1 MIGKLKTAIIIL
13 FSAWISF
20 LASWAWASNTML
32 MFVGEDIE
40 MLSIASRKEEAA
52 WSAPAIVDVITR
64 QEFENNNA
72 VTLSQALEGTPGF
85 HINQTERSSTYYL
98 RGVANSALILFDTV
112 PMGSGVVKSENYM
125 DYETS
130 LAAVKRIEVI
140 RGGSSVLWGPDA
152 FAGVVNLVPLT
163 GKDVDGFQTG
173 LNLSSNNSSGEAY
186 LNYGFEEDSW
196 SGFASVS
203 GRVAEDDGPETN
215 IVRFWNDGSKPTPPE
230 DRYGEKS
237 ADDSHFVNFYGSM
250 TYEDWLTLSLRLS
263 DSLNAYTVSD
273 WDNDLRWEE
282 QAASTR
288 HMVKLE
294 AAKSID
300 QDSGLRFTGYL
311 SGKSLDYT
319 IIDNTLDRK
328 ESSLFA
334 ELIYD
339 RSFFLSKSLL
349 TAGIS
354 LKSDR
359 YDRVLVWKDFF
370 PDFFPEDDDADSNV
384 LLPQFAQLDFSNDLF
399 SVFGQYRH
407 KFNFVE
413 IWAGA
418 RYDNHRVYE
427 DKISYTAGFA
437 WNIEKFILKGI
448 FGTGYRTPFGR
459 QLIDTSYLDQAT
471 DQGLEK
477 ITTLD
482 SGLEKIT
489 TLNLGLSWKHMGTRA
504 AATLFRNAIENYV
517 IEDRTEGFGFPSPNS
532 QDIYGLELEVEHQF
546 FQNLTLCANLT
557 LLNNSGTDEIY
568 YFNDYNI
575 LDPQGNVVEE
585 HYLGLR
591 YAYEAGPDIMGTLKA
606 VWDINQNLSLVPELR
621 YFGDQTIYSPVA
633 DETLS
638 CGQAWVMDV
647 NLRIRNYF
655 PFDVNLFVKN
665 LFDNK
670 YKTPGLYS
678 VTQNSG
684 FTAGVTLRYSW

>member
-1 MIGKLKTAIIIL
+1 MIGKLNTAVIIL

-20 LASWAWASNTML
+20 WTSWVWASDTML
-32 MFVGEDIE
+32 MFVGEDLE

-64 QEFENNNA
+64 QAFESNNA
-72 VTLSQALEGTPGF
+72 FTLSQALEGTPGF

-98 RGVANSALILFDTV
+98 RGVPNSALTLFDTV

-163 GKDVDGFQTG
+163 GKDVHGFQSG
-173 LNLSSNNSSGEAY
+173 LNLSSGDSSGEVY
-186 LNYGFEEDSW
+186 LNYGCEKDRW

-203 GRVAEDDGPETN
+203 GRFVEDDGPETN
-215 IVRFWNDGSKPTPPE
+215 IVSFWNDGSKPTPPE
-230 DRYGEKS
+230 ERYGREN
-237 ADDSHFVNFYGSM
+237 ADDSHFVNVYGSI
-250 TYEDWLTLSLRLS
+250 TYENWLTLSLRLS

-273 WDNDLRWEE
+273 WNDDFTWEE

-288 HMVKLE
+288 HTVKLE

-311 SGKSLDYT
+311 SGNSLDYT

-328 ESSLFA
+328 ESSIFA

-349 TAGIS
+349 TTGIS
-354 LKSDR
+354 MKSDQ
-359 YDRVLVWKDFF
+359 YDRVPVWGYYF
-370 PDFFPEDDDADSNV
+370 PLYLTEDEDD
-384 LLPQFAQLDFSNDLF
+384 LQYLPGIAQIDFSNDLF

-407 KFNFVE
+407 KFNLVE
-413 IWAGA
+413 IWAGG

-437 WNIEKFILKGI
+437 WNIDKFIFKGI
-448 FGTGYRTPFGR
+448 FGTGYRTPFSH
-459 QLIDTSYLDQAT
+459 QLLEPSSQGVVTSWDF
-471 DQGLEK
+471 D
-477 ITTLD
+477 
-482 SGLEKIT
+482 LEKIT

-504 AATLFRNAIENYV
+504 TVTLFRNEIENHVVDDPYL
-517 IEDRTEGFGFPSPNS
+517 GAGFPSPNS

-546 FQNLTLCANLT
+546 FQNLTLCGNLT
-557 LLNNSGTDEIY
+557 LQNNSGTDEAY
-568 YFNDYNI
+568 YYKYYVR
-575 LDPQGNVVEE
+575 DPDDPSNVVDEGYFE
-585 HYLGLR
+585 LS
-591 YAYEAGPDIMGTLKA
+591 YAYETGPDIMGTVKA
-606 VWDINQNLSLVPELR
+606 VWDINRNLSLVPELK
-621 YFGDQTIYSPVA
+621 YFSSQTIYSPVA

-647 NLRIRNYF
+647 NLRVKNYF
-655 PFDVNLFVKN
+655 PFDVTLFVKN
-665 LFDNK
+665 LFDNN

-678 VTQNSG
+678 VTRNPG

>member
-1 MIGKLKTAIIIL
+1 MIGKLKIAVIIL
-13 FSAWISF
+13 FSAWIS
-20 LASWAWASNTML
+20 LGASRVWASDTML
-32 MFVGEDIE
+32 MFVGEDLE

-64 QEFENNNA
+64 QEFESQNA
-72 VTLSQALEGTPGF
+72 FTLSQALEGTPGF

-98 RGVANSALILFDTV
+98 RGVSNSALTLFDTV

-125 DYETS
+125 DNETS

-152 FAGVVNLVPLT
+152 FAGVVNIVPLT

-173 LNLSSNNSSGEAY
+173 LNLSSDNQSGEAY
-186 LNYGFEEDSW
+186 LNYGYNKDSW

-230 DRYGEKS
+230 DRYGRKN
-237 ADDSHFVNFYGSM
+237 ADDSHFVNFYGSVS
-250 TYEDWLTLSLRLS
+250 YENWLTLSLRLS
-263 DSLNAYTVSD
+263 DNLNAYTVSD
-273 WDNDLRWEE
+273 WDDEFTWEE

-294 AAKSID
+294 AVKPID

-311 SGKSLDYT
+311 SGTSLDYS
-319 IIDNTLDRK
+319 IIDNSFDRR

-334 ELIYD
+334 ESIYD

-349 TAGIS
+349 TTGVSI
-354 LKSDR
+354 KSDQ
-359 YDRVLVWKDFF
+359 YDRVPVWDKFF
-370 PDFFPEDDDADSNV
+370 PSYLTDEN
-384 LLPQFAQLDFSNDLF
+384 LDFLPNLLQYDVSNDLF

-407 KFNFVE
+407 NFNLVE

-418 RYDNHRVYE
+418 RYDNHSTYE
-427 DKISYTAGFA
+427 DKISYNTGFA
-437 WNIEKFILKGI
+437 WNIDNFILKGI
-448 FGTGYRTPFGR
+448 FGTGYRTPFASQMVEVSNLG
-459 QLIDTSYLDQAT
+459 QYSSPESEKLFT
-471 DQGLEK
+471 LE
-477 ITTLD
+477 
-482 SGLEKIT
+482 SELEKIT

-504 AATLFRNAIENYV
+504 AITLFRNEIENHV
-517 IEDRTEGFGFPSPNS
+517 IENGYVGFVLPSPNN
-532 QDIYGLELEVEHQF
+532 QDIYGLELELEHQF
-546 FQNLTLCANLT
+546 FQNLTLCANVT
-557 LLNNSGTDEIY
+557 LLNNSGPDEIY
-568 YFNDYNI
+568 YYSEYHFDPRDGNI
-575 LDPQGNVVEE
+575 VDDG
-585 HYLGLR
+585 YLEWS
-591 YAYEAGPDIMGTLKA
+591 YAYETGPDIMGTVKA
-606 VWDINQNLSLVPELR
+606 VWDINRNLSLVPALR
-621 YFGDQTIYSPVA
+621 YFSGQSIYSPVA

-655 PFDVNLFVKN
+655 PFDVDLFAKN
-665 LFDNK
+665 LFDNT

-678 VTQNSG
+678 ITRNPG
-684 FTAGVTLRYSW
+684 FAAGVTLRYSW

>member
-1 MIGKLKTAIIIL
+1 MTGQLKIAVIIL

-20 LASWAWASNTML
+20 WASWVWASDTML
-32 MFVGEDIE
+32 MFVGEDLE

-64 QEFENNNA
+64 QEFESNNA
-72 VTLSQALEGTPGF
+72 FTLSQALEGTPGF

-98 RGVANSALILFDTV
+98 RGVPNSALTLFDTV

-130 LAAVKRIEVI
+130 LAAIKRIEVI

-163 GKDVDGFQTG
+163 GRDVNGFQSG
-173 LNLSSNNSSGEAY
+173 LNLSSGDSSGEVY
-186 LNYGFEEDSW
+186 LNYGCEKDRW

-203 GRVAEDDGPETN
+203 GRFAEDDGPETN
-215 IVRFWNDGSKPTPPE
+215 IVRFWNDGIEPALPD
-230 DRYGEKS
+230 DRYGRKN

-250 TYEDWLTLSLRLS
+250 TYENWLTLSLRFS

-273 WDNDLRWEE
+273 WDDDFRWEE
-282 QAASTR
+282 QVASTR

-294 AAKSID
+294 AVKSID
-300 QDSGLRFTGYL
+300 QDSGVRFTGYL
-311 SGKSLDYT
+311 SGTSLDYS
-319 IIDNTLDRK
+319 IIDIPLDRE
-328 ESSLFA
+328 ESSIFA
-334 ELIYD
+334 EFIYD
-339 RSFFLSKSLL
+339 RSFFLSKALL
-349 TAGIS
+349 TTGIS
-354 LKSDR
+354 LKSDQ
-359 YDRVLVWKDFF
+359 YDQVPVWDGFF
-370 PDFFPEDDDADSNV
+370 QTFLADTDEGNLRLPEIEQPN
-384 LLPQFAQLDFSNDLF
+384 FSNELF

-418 RYDNHRVYE
+418 RYDNHSAYE
-427 DKISYTAGFA
+427 DEISYTTGFA
-437 WNIEKFILKGI
+437 WNIDKFILKGI
-448 FGTGYRTPFGR
+448 FGTGYRTPFAR
-459 QLIDTSYLDQAT
+459 QLKESDP
-471 DQGLEK
+471 
-477 ITTLD
+477 
-482 SGLEKIT
+482 GLEKIT

-504 AATLFRNAIENYV
+504 TATLFRNAIENHV
-517 IEDRTEGFGFPSPNS
+517 IEDRYAGYGLSSPNS

-557 LLNNSGTDEIY
+557 LLNNSGTDEVY
-568 YFNDYNI
+568 YHNDYNI
-575 LDPQGNVVEE
+575 YDPESLELLERHYVELS
-585 HYLGLR
+585 H
-591 YAYEAGPDIMGTLKA
+591 AYEAGPDIMGTVKA
-606 VWDINQNLSLVPELR
+606 VWDINRNLSLVPELR
-621 YFGDQTIYSPVA
+621 YFGSQTIYFPVT

-678 VTQNSG
+678 VIRNPG